1 MNEVFVA
8 ICEWYGETNQY
19 GEFKSTDL
27 LGVFSDRQAAS
38 DACREHTAE
47 LEQDAV
53 SLSASNT
60 AITFCKGAN
69 HES

>member
-47 LEQDAV
+47 LEQDGFTDEEQF
-53 SLSASNT
+53 SCWYQSAC
-60 AITFCKGAN
+60 ID
-69 HES
+69 